1 MIRLLIHICKE
12 DKYKKYELLE
22 HILALPDTY
31 IGSIE
36 PQKINSYIYD
46 DATKKMVQDELTYIP
61 GLLKI
66 FDEVI
71 VNAIDHSMRLKAEE
85 AKGKENIKH
94 VKNIKVS
101 IDNDDRES

>member
-1 MIRLLIHICKE
+1 MPPKSLKE
-12 DKYKKYELLE
+12 VDVKTVEEKYKKYELLE

-36 PQKINSYIYD
+36 SQKINSYVFN
-46 DATKKMVQDELTYIP
+46 TETNKMDTDELTYIP

-85 AKGKENIKH
+85 AKGKDNIKNTQISRF
-94 VKNIKVS
+94 KDAI
-101 IDNDDRES
+101 

>member
-1 MIRLLIHICKE
+1 MPVKKKVQVQDSPIVADPVPVSDKKVE

-36 PQKINSYIYD
+36 PQKITSFIYD
-46 DATKKMVQDELTYIP
+46 EETKKMVSNDLTYIP

-71 VNAIDHSMRLKAEE
+71 VNAIDHSGVLRL
-85 AKGKENIKH
+85 
-94 VKNIKVS
+94 
-101 IDNDDRES
+101 

>member
-1 MIRLLIHICKE
+1 MPPKSLKE
-12 DKYKKYELLE
+12 EVKTVEEKYKKYELLE

-36 PQKINSYIYD
+36 SQKINSYVYD
-46 DATKKMVQDELTYIP
+46 NASAKMESNELTYIP

-85 AKGKENIKH
+85 TAGKENIKH
-94 VKNIKVS
+94 VKNIKV
-101 IDNDDRES
+101 